1 VGATVE
7 VKLIK
12 DGAVVHT
19 LEKPLMISVINA
31 NSVIM
36 LNNDTV
42 RKLGY
47 VAIFDL
53 VKENSSRPYYAT
65 YFAKTPEEKEKDK
78 STCLAIPLLLAV
90 ASTGDEIKL
99 VDGQRKETAYKNV
112 KIMEMKSTGV
122 KDKPETVDATLR
134 FILHAHAAE
143 KVSAAGGGGV

>member
-53 VKENSSRPYYAT
+53 VKENSSRPYYPE
-65 YFAKTPEEKEKDK
+65 YFKKSPEEKKKDK
-78 STCLAIPLLLAV
+78 TRLDIPLLLAV